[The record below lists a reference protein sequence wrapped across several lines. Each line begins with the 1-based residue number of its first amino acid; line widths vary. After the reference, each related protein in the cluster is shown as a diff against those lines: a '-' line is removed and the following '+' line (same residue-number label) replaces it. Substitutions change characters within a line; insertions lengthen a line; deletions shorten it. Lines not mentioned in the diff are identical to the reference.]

1 MRTVVDPAACRNP
14 RVIELHEEGVTVAEA
29 LPHLGDEGT
38 DGLPATHGPVEQAVL
53 RMPRAGV

>member
-1 MRTVVDPAACRNP
+1 M
-14 RVIELHEEGVTVAEA
+14 IELDEEGVTVAEA

-53 RMPRAGV
+53 RMLRAGV